1 MITYY
6 ITEIIRILQGCV
18 VPMALALTFFT
29 ALSVTGEYKSN
40 MKKFVF
46 ATCVSIGFIE
56 TMQLVESQMGNISN
70 YILEKANNDITIILA
85 QIIILIIYIA
95 IYTTSTIGWIGSI
108 SSAFNLLFG
117 GSKHDKE

>member
-1 MITYY
+1 
-6 ITEIIRILQGCV
+6 
-18 VPMALALTFFT
+18 
-29 ALSVTGEYKSN
+29 
-40 MKKFVF
+40 
-46 ATCVSIGFIE
+46 
-56 TMQLVESQMGNISN
+56 MQLIESQMGNISN

-95 IYTTSTIGWIGSI
+95 ICTTSAIGWIGSI

>member
-18 VPMALALTFFT
+18 IPMVLALTFFT
-29 ALSVTGEYKSN
+29 VLSVTGEYKSN

-56 TMQLVESQMGNISN
+56 TMQLIESQMENISN

-85 QIIILIIYIA
+85 RIIILIIYIA
-95 IYTTSTIGWIGSI
+95 ICTTSTIGWIGSV

-117 GSKHDKE
+117 GNKHDKE